1 MPCLKCGLA
10 HKANL
15 TCNQA
20 RHQAQHTVEPVKE
33 SLPEKKNDEIV
44 QPVIS
49 SVTEIIPSV
58 TKRGRKPIGK
68 VAMTG
73 AERQRRYMQKMHG
86 AMIGT

>member
-1 MPCLKCGLA
+1 MSCLKCGLA

-20 RHQAQHTVEPVKE
+20 RHQAQHAVEPVKE

-44 QPVIS
+44 QPV
-49 SVTEIIPSV
+49 IPSV

-86 AMIGT
+86 AMIGK